1 MGILRTISR
10 GFAGHGATGN
20 DAVVGGRI
28 YSVGYEGFAVDGLVE
43 RLASSHVT
51 AVIDVRLTPSSRRPG
66 LSRKALGATLERAG
80 IRYHHEPSL
89 GNPADNRDSFRRG
102 DGREGRRRMR
112 ELLENASSAAL
123 QRLISQ
129 ARGDRV
135 AVLCVERDHTRC
147 HRSVI
152 TELIQEIDPT
162 IEVLQIL

>member
-1 MGILRTISR
+1 M
-10 GFAGHGATGN
+10 
-20 DAVVGGRI
+20 GGRI
-28 YSVGYEGFAVDGLVE
+28 YSVGYEGFAVEGLVD

-66 LSRKALGATLERAG
+66 FSRKALNAALGQSG

-102 DGREGRRRMR
+102 DGREGRQRMR
-112 ELLENASSAAL
+112 ELLEEGSSAAL

-129 ARGDRV
+129 AREERV

-147 HRSVI
+147 HRCVI

-162 IEVLQIL
+162 IEVVQIL